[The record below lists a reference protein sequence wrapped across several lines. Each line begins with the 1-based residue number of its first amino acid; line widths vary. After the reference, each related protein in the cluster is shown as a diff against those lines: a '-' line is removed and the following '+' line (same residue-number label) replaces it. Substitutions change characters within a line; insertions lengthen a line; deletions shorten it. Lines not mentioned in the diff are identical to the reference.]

1 MLLFKQYAQ
10 LKKEIKDY
18 QKEEKKDRFNVG
30 QGSTESS
37 AETGKGKSKISKNVT
52 HGYHTAKGKSAHPME
67 DYVFAELSRWKIM
80 SSPDFWTETENA
92 VRKAY
97 RITDS
102 KILEKSADLGKGGS
116 TAVTAI
122 LINCQKL
129 VVANLGDS
137 RAVISRNGKAKQLSV
152 DHEPDSKRKDI
163 EDRGGFVTKFPG
175 DVARVDGQLAVARAF
190 GDKTMKEHLSS
201 EPHITIE
208 MIDEDTDFILLASD
222 GIWHVSPQVL
232 ILVHIILF
240 SPYKTR
246 PSFLL
251 LYFRDGNTMVRF
263 IIFWID
269 TNVSNDLYVM
279 NNQEAVDC
287 IKNVKDAREAAK
299 ALIEEALHRNST
311 DDISVS
317 IVDSEGLQEIRRL
330 AGHGKLNVPVE
341 KTFPIVQVR
350 EAHEAKEKRI
360 VPGKVVLEFD

>member
-1 MLLFKQYAQ
+1 MTNGKELLIKV
-10 LKKEIKDY
+10 KEK
-18 QKEEKKDRFNVG
+18 VG
-30 QGSTESS
+30 LGSTESS
-37 AETGKGKSKISKNVT
+37 AETGKGKSKISKHVT

-67 DYVFAELSRWKIM
+67 DYVFADFKQVEDNELGLFAIFDGHVSQDVPDYLRSHLFNNILKE
-80 SSPDFWTETENA
+80 PDFWTETENA

-152 DHEPDSKRKDI
+152 DHEPDSERKDI

-190 GDKTMKEHLSS
+190 GDKTMKDHLSS
-201 EPHITIE
+201 DPHITVE
-208 MIDEDTDFILLASD
+208 MIDEDTDFVLLASD
-222 GIWHVSPQVL
+222 GIWH
-232 ILVHIILF
+232 
-240 SPYKTR
+240 
-246 PSFLL
+246 
-251 LYFRDGNTMVRF
+251 
-263 IIFWID
+263 
-269 TNVSNDLYVM
+269 VM

-299 ALIEEALHRNST
+299 VLIEEALHRNST
-311 DDISVS
+311 DDISV
-317 IVDSEGLQEIRRL
+317 V
-330 AGHGKLNVPVE
+330 V
-341 KTFPIVQVR
+341 VR
-350 EAHEAKEKRI
+350 
-360 VPGKVVLEFD
+360 FQ